1 MMTDED
7 LFKRG
12 ESLKE
17 IKLKSQKFGA
27 KNRELKEQRIKTEN
41 QEFNI
46 KEVEELKCNLP
57 RQVLKDTI
65 ISQDISNN
73 KLYSAKECEEG
84 IESVLEVCINSL
96 KRILDGDFE
105 MPESDNKEKIL
116 KKLIEEYEGR
126 YNMIKEK
133 LLRAEEQVLIYREQ
147 SKNRDSEL
155 LTENKILITNFTGLQ
170 KEYMELK
177 VSLVNQSR
185 VFNESMQEISSLNK
199 KIHELE
205 QNSNGLEES
214 NTLLLNRI
222 QEIEAENKY
231 YHENY
236 SQKKPRSKTANSI
249 PSSPSIS
256 HNP

>member
-1 MMTDED
+1 METCREGTKNKRKNIKPMMTDED

-27 KNRELKEQRIKTEN
+27 KYREIKEQRIKTEN

-46 KEVEELKCNLP
+46 KEVEEIKCNLP

-84 IESVLEVCINSL
+84 IESVLEACINSL

-105 MPESDNKEKIL
+105 IHDSDNKEKVL
-116 KKLIEEYEGR
+116 EKLIEEYEGR

-133 LLRAEEQVLIYREQ
+133 LLREEEQVLIYREQ

-155 LTENKILITNFTGLQ
+155 FTENKILITNFTGLQ

-199 KIHELE
+199 KVHELE
-205 QNSNGLEES
+205 QNSNRL
-214 NTLLLNRI
+214 
-222 QEIEAENKY
+222 
-231 YHENY
+231 
-236 SQKKPRSKTANSI
+236 
-249 PSSPSIS
+249 
-256 HNP
+256 